1 LDLSSAR
8 RVFLVGLVG
17 SMCATAALAIG
28 ILLFSEFD
36 ETSARILGTTG
47 ALAFFSL
54 VGLPAGVLLDQGRA
68 RPLGWASFGVA
79 ASGLVLLLVLLWAD
93 WDDVPETLWKLAL
106 TATSFAVAGAQ
117 AAATTSRLRE
127 TDPPAA
133 QALYALGLVAG
144 LTLASMVT
152 LATWV
157 EVDSAGY
164 YRALAAIAVVVVL
177 FTLLQPVLRKMAAPR
192 APKTGGH
199 GLRMTLA
206 DGREIMRF
214 VDAGD
219 FADAVARTV
228 REVERG
234 GSRVT
239 KIERLEGGQGPS

>member
-1 LDLSSAR
+1 
-8 RVFLVGLVG
+8 
-17 SMCATAALAIG
+17 
-28 ILLFSEFD
+28 
-36 ETSARILGTTG
+36 
-47 ALAFFSL
+47 
-54 VGLPAGVLLDQGRA
+54 
-68 RPLGWASFGVA
+68 
-79 ASGLVLLLVLLWAD
+79 
-93 WDDVPETLWKLAL
+93 
-106 TATSFAVAGAQ
+106 
-117 AAATTSRLRE
+117 
-127 TDPPAA
+127 
-133 QALYALGLVAG
+133 
-144 LTLASMVT
+144 MVT
-152 LATWV
+152 LATGV